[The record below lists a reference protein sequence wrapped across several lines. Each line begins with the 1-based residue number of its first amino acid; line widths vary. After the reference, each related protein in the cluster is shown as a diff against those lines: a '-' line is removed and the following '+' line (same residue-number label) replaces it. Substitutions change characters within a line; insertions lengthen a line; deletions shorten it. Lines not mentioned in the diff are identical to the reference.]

1 MGRFSVAEPANKINY
16 LHPHHRSMARSVVQ
30 GGMRNKD
37 LCVMYG
43 FTPGQMSA
51 ILNSPLF
58 KAEVARMEAIA
69 EDTTCSVRRD
79 LNALKSRATE
89 VIAEDLFSAER
100 RLRSNT
106 AFEVLDRTGF
116 GKNAPVQ
123 KHEHKHLHAHGHK
136 DLDKLD
142 KRELY
147 EEVMTLIDEDEE
159 EEG

>member
-1 MGRFSVAEPANKINY
+1 MGRMSVAEPANKINY
-16 LHPHHRSMARSVVQ
+16 LHPHHRSMARSLVA
-30 GGMRNKD
+30 GGLRNKD

-51 ILNSPLF
+51 IMNSPLF
-58 KAEVARMEAIA
+58 KSEVARLEAMA
-69 EDTTCSVRRD
+69 EDTSCNVRRD
-79 LNALKSRATE
+79 LNMLKSRATE
-89 VIAEDLFSAER
+89 VIAEDLFSTER

-136 DLDKLD
+136 DLGKLD
-142 KRELY
+142 NRQLY
-147 EEVMTLIDEDEE
+147 EEVMTLIEDEDEA
-159 EEG
+159 